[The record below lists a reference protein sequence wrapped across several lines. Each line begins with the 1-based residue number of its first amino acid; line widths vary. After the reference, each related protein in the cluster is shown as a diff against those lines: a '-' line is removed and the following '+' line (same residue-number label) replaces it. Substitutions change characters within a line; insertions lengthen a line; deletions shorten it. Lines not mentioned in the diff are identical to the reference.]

1 MFNYKEVNNLKVKVV
16 VLIFST
22 THTCQDEFLFTI
34 YSCGTLFTKSVPQ
47 LVPQSVPQLN
57 TFRYASLDKYRNPH

>member
-22 THTCQDEFLFTI
+22 THTCPDEFLFTI
-34 YSCGTLFTKSVPQ
+34 YSCGTLFTKSSCTAARTAICTTV
-47 LVPQSVPQLN
+47 
-57 TFRYASLDKYRNPH
+57 KYI

>member
-34 YSCGTLFTKSVPQ
+34 YSCGTLFTKS
-47 LVPQSVPQLN
+47 SC
-57 TFRYASLDKYRNPH
+57 TAASAPKSAPVKYI

>member
-22 THTCQDEFLFTI
+22 THTCPDEFLFTI
-34 YSCGTLFTKSVPQ
+34 YSCGTLFTKSSCTAICTTV
-47 LVPQSVPQLN
+47 
-57 TFRYASLDKYRNPH
+57 KYI